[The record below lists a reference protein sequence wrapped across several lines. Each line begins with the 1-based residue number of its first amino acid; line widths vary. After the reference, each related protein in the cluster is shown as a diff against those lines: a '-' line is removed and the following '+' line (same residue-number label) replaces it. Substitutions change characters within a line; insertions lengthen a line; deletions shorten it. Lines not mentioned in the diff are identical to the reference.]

1 MKTKKLS
8 WLLLLL
14 LTGNLLFAQEKYNKP
29 ALEQKGSWSMI
40 MIPDIQNYVKWNRNQ
55 PVLDMMM
62 AWIEDNIDTLNIK
75 MVVCTG
81 DLGEQN
87 DIINRGEDG
96 DQSAQRQWE
105 TSARAFSRLDGK
117 VPYITATGNHDYS
130 IDRQGNRN
138 TRFNDFFSIDKNW
151 QNRKLIVQNTTNE
164 AGRPTIENSAYELKS
179 MNGKDYLFITVEFGP
194 RDTVLA
200 WARRV
205 AEMKQYKDHRIVL
218 LTHAFLSEKDQRTSG
233 EIRWIVYEPFSI
245 DNKIQ
250 KSERIKMPF
259 ANNGTQIWE
268 KLVQPASNIEM
279 VLCGH
284 ISGEG
289 YRQDKNGSGKTVH
302 QVLFDAQSMGGGHR
316 NGNGGDGWLRIFE
329 FFPDGKTVKVKT
341 FSPLFAISPSTQSL
355 AWKKDVRNEFTM
367 KLD

>member
-1 MKTKKLS
+1 MKIKKLS

-14 LTGNLLFAQEKYNKP
+14 LTGNLLFAQDKYNKP

-81 DLGEQN
+81 DLVEQN

-130 IDRQGNRN
+130 IDRQGRRN

-164 AGRPTIENSAYELKS
+164 AGQPTIENSAYELKS
-179 MNGKDYLFITVEFGP
+179 MNGKDYLFITVEYGP

-218 LTHAFLSEKDQRTSG
+218 LTHAFLSEKDQRTAG
-233 EIRWIVYEPFSI
+233 EIRWIIYEPFSI

-250 KSERIKMPF
+250 KSDRIKMPF

-268 KLVQPASNIEM
+268 KLVQPASYASFRNAIG
-279 VLCGH
+279 CGQQ
-284 ISGEG
+284 IMG
-289 YRQDKNGSGKTVH
+289 YRTRQACQLGSPARTQNRQRVQGCEPASRSRFRKC
-302 QVLFDAQSMGGGHR
+302 QGPAIENGGGR
-316 NGNGGDGWLRIFE
+316 KCTIPAG
-329 FFPDGKTVKVKT
+329 
-341 FSPLFAISPSTQSL
+341 FSAIT
-355 AWKKDVRNEFTM
+355 RR
-367 KLD
+367 